1 MQIFGVCVCVRTV
14 YADAN
19 VPCRSQTVIEPCT
32 ENESFLYNLE
42 CFVCVFVCMWERKI
56 YVHMTHEQVYVQ

>member
-1 MQIFGVCVCVRTV
+1 MV

-19 VPCRSQTVIEPCT
+19 VLSRSQTVIEPCT

-42 CFVCVFVCMWERKI
+42 CFVCLCVSEKGKMCTYDSCAGVCTVI
-56 YVHMTHEQVYVQ
+56 NNQ